1 MGKITAPQ
9 PLSEKHVV
17 EGFDCGNGLL
27 DDWLKKYALAN
38 SRANAAKTFVVCVS
52 RKVVGYYSLAMG
64 SVDYE
69 EATPRIKKGLARHPI
84 PVVVLGRLA
93 VDLRHQDKRLGIS
106 LLKDAL
112 LRALTVSE
120 HIGARAVFVNA
131 KDENAKNFYE
141 KHGFSSLPGDT
152 LKLIILI
159 KDIKK
164 IIESA
169 SIKNEGY
176 KN

>member
-9 PLSEKHVV
+9 PLSEKHVI
-17 EGFDCGNGLL
+17 EGFDCGNGFLN
-27 DDWLKKYALAN
+27 DWLIKYAMAN
-38 SRANAAKTFVVCVS
+38 SRANASKTFVVCVNQE
-52 RKVVGYYSLAMG
+52 VIGYYSLAMG

-69 EATPRIKKGLARHPI
+69 EATLRIKKGLARHPI

-93 VDLRHQDKRLGIS
+93 VDIRYQKKRLGIS

-131 KDENAKNFYE
+131 KDDNAKEFYE
-141 KHGFSSLPGDT
+141 KHGFCSLPSDS
-152 LKLIILI
+152 LKLMILI
-159 KDIKK
+159 KDIKI
-164 IIESA
+164 IIENV
-169 SIKNEGY
+169 SI
-176 KN
+176 

>member
-9 PLSEKHVV
+9 PLSEKHVI
-17 EGFDCGNGLL
+17 EGFDCGNGFLN
-27 DDWLKKYALAN
+27 DWLKKYALAN
-38 SRANAAKTFVVCVS
+38 SRANASKTFVVCVS
-52 RKVVGYYSLAMG
+52 QVVIGYYSLAMG

-84 PVVVLGRLA
+84 PVVILGRLA
-93 VDLRHQDKRLGIS
+93 VDLRYQKKRLGIS

-112 LRALTVSE
+112 LRTLKVTE

-131 KDENAKNFYE
+131 KDENAKEFYE
-141 KHGFSSLPGDT
+141 KHGFCSLPSDT

-164 IIESA
+164 IIDSV
-169 SIKNEGY
+169 SI
-176 KN
+176 

>member
-1 MGKITAPQ
+1 MGRISAPQ
-9 PLSEKHVV
+9 PLSEKHGI
-17 EGFDCGNGLL
+17 ENFDCGNGFLN
-27 DDWLKKYALAN
+27 DWLKKYALVN
-38 SRANAAKTFVVCVS
+38 SRANSAKTFVVCEHQEVI
-52 RKVVGYYSLAMG
+52 GYYSLAMG

-84 PVVVLGRLA
+84 PVVVLARLA
-93 VDLRHQDKRLGIS
+93 VDLRYQKQRIGVS

-131 KDENAKNFYE
+131 KDENSKNFYE
-141 KHGFSSLPGDT
+141 RQGFRPLPSDS
-152 LKLIILI
+152 LKLLILI

-164 IIESA
+164 TLEIP
-169 SIKNEGY
+169 SI
-176 KN
+176 

>member
-9 PLSEKHVV
+9 PLSEKHVI
-17 EGFDCGNGLL
+17 EGFDCGNGFLN
-27 DDWLKKYALAN
+27 DWLKKYALPN
-38 SRANAAKTFVVCVS
+38 SRANASKTFVVCVNHE
-52 RKVVGYYSLAMG
+52 VIGYYSLAMG

-93 VDLRHQDKRLGIS
+93 VDIRYQKKRLGIS

-112 LRALTVSE
+112 LKALMVSE

-131 KDENAKNFYE
+131 KDDNAKDFYE
-141 KHGFSSLPGDT
+141 KHGFCSLPSDS
-152 LKLIILI
+152 LRLIILI

-164 IIESA
+164 IIDRT
-169 SIKNEGY
+169 SIENKDL
-176 KN
+176 

>member
-1 MGKITAPQ
+1 MGKITAPR
-9 PLSEKHVV
+9 PLSEKHVI
-17 EGFDCGNGLL
+17 EGFDCGNGFLN
-27 DDWLKKYALAN
+27 DWLKKYALAN
-38 SRANAAKTFVVCVS
+38 SRANASKTFVVCVNQE
-52 RKVVGYYSLAMG
+52 VIGYYSLAMG

-93 VDLRHQDKRLGIS
+93 VDIRYQKKRLGIS

-112 LRALTVSE
+112 LKALMVSE

-131 KDENAKNFYE
+131 KDDNAKDFYE
-141 KHGFSSLPGDT
+141 KHGFCSLPSDS
-152 LKLIILI
+152 LRLIILI

-164 IIESA
+164 IIDRT
-169 SIKNEGY
+169 SIENKDL
-176 KN
+176 

>member
-9 PLSEKHVV
+9 PLSEKHVI
-17 EGFDCGNGLL
+17 EDFDCGNGFLN
-27 DDWLKKYALAN
+27 DWLKKYALAN
-38 SRANAAKTFVVCVS
+38 SRANASKTFVVSINQEVI
-52 RKVVGYYSLAMG
+52 GYYSLAMG

-93 VDLRHQDKRLGIS
+93 VDLRYQKKRLGIS
-106 LLKDAL
+106 LLKDAF

-120 HIGARAVFVNA
+120 HIGARAVFVIA
-131 KDENAKNFYE
+131 KDENAKGFYE
-141 KHGFSSLPGDT
+141 KHGFCSLPSDT

-164 IIESA
+164 IIDIA
-169 SIKNEGY
+169 
-176 KN
+176 